1 MVNMGQALHD
11 QLHDQLVPHLDWALT
26 GTGTARYC
34 TLLGQA
40 LHYYRLD
47 LGQAMH
53 AHSQDSLGRD
63 PGQDAIRDRTRS
75 GTCIVRF
82 RPFGPRIDMG
92 HALPD
97 ALHAS
102 DYAGPSP

>member
-63 PGQDAIRDRTRS
+63 PGQDAIRDMHCAIQTFRSAHRHGTRT
-75 GTCIVRF
+75 
-82 RPFGPRIDMG
+82 
-92 HALPD
+92 A
-97 ALHAS
+97 
-102 DYAGPSP
+102 